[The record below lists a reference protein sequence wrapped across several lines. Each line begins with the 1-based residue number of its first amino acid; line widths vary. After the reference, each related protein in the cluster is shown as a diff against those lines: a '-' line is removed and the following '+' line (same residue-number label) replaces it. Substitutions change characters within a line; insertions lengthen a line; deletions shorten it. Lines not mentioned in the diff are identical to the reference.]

1 MYIGYMGDVVF
12 VVSDDYLLTPSNLQR
27 SASSR
32 WAQHDLIL
40 SKPVSQF
47 TGPGLEEISFDLQ
60 LIESMGVDP
69 LKQLQTLRRM
79 RDTGA
84 VFPLIIGG
92 RPVTQNYWRIDSL
105 SEGSNFYSASG
116 KLIQTKVNVKLVEYD
131 DSNYVEEL
139 SMVDQYG
146 TAFNVASSLL
156 GGL

>member
-47 TGPGLEEISFDLQ
+47 VGPGLEEVAFDLQ
-60 LIESMGVDP
+60 LIKDMGVDP
-69 LKQLQTLRRM
+69 QDQLKTLRKM

-92 RPVTQNYWRIDSL
+92 KPVTQNYWRIDSL

-116 KLIQTKVNVKLVEYD
+116 KLIQTTVSIKLVEYD
-131 DSNYVEEL
+131 DSNYSEENAL
-139 SMVDQYG
+139 VDQYG